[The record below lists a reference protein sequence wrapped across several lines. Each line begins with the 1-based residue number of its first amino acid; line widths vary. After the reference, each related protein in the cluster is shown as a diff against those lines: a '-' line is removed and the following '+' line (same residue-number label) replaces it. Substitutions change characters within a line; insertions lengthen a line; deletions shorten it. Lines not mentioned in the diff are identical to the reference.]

1 MIHLLRIQD
10 SERASERD
18 GRGERERGGEEGR
31 KREGS
36 RGTGAAVRASRTSVL
51 AFHNKIQ
58 TRGNASNSVT
68 GVFADSTCP
77 YLSRRYSTNYVCLLS
92 NAQFICTPIVPG
104 RVTLTTLS
112 ISKDLVYFAQIYY
125 YFKNKIIQKF
135 FHFFNMYTKEY
146 FLIKK
151 NLIP

>member
-112 ISKDLVYFAQIYY
+112 ISKDLVTLHRYILLFQEQ
-125 YFKNKIIQKF
+125 NNSKILPF
-135 FHFFNMYTKEY
+135 F
-146 FLIKK
+146 
-151 NLIP
+151 